1 MGVGRPTVITQDAIL
16 KLEAAFL
23 VGATDQ
29 EACCNAGISMS
40 TLYLYCQNNPKF
52 SDRKELLKNQPTLKA
67 KLIID
72 GALNDGD
79 LPTAHKVIDRKEGQK
94 VDVTTGGEKLS
105 NTFTFIPVGPN
116 D

>member
-1 MGVGRPTVITQDAIL
+1 MGAGRPTVLTQEAIL

-23 VGATDQ
+23 VGGTDL

-72 GALNDGD
+72 GALTEGD
-79 LPTAHKVIDRKEGQK
+79 LATAHKVIDRKEGSK
-94 VDVTTGGEKLS
+94 VDVTSKGQKVA
-105 NTFTFIPVGPN
+105 NTFTFIPVGP
-116 D
+116 DD